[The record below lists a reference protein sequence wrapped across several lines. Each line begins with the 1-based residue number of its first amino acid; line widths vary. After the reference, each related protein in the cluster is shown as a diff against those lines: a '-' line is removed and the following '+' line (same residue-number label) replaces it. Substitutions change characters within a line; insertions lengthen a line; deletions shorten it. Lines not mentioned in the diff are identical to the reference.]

1 MDHTGSE
8 AVALAENGLVSWQ
21 RRLERMLSMRLY
33 LLRFRDLLCARG
45 VAFFLICGVSFC
57 LFLRRL
63 LVCGFRRFITHDPQ
77 VKIQDEQSQYGH
89 LDDFTL

>member
-1 MDHTGSE
+1 MPVRFGRARRKRPGFLAAKAGTD
-8 AVALAENGLVSWQ
+8 ALA
-21 RRLERMLSMRLY
+21 RLY
-33 LLRFRDLLCARG
+33 LLRLRDLLCARG